1 MSHNMLYANTVI
13 VMQMLSN
20 GSEPRHKEIYLNQ
33 TEACFD
39 DDKKGTKVHSIYI
52 IHCLFFSSPFKT
64 IFSVSQFLHSISADL
79 SHTQTFINF
88 PHTSQ
93 HRAFWLAGFVWQGES
108 QSDGF
113 NLNYYSI
120 ESKPFRM
127 DHCSPLSTLHY
138 PIMHCGL
145 ACTFSSVQQIV
156 YEPDI

>member
-1 MSHNMLYANTVI
+1 MLYANTVMI
-13 VMQMLSN
+13 VMRMLSN
-20 GSEPRHKEIYLNQ
+20 GSEPRYKEIYLNQ

-52 IHCLFFSSPFKT
+52 IHCLFSHLPLKQFFPFLNFYIQYQLICHTPKHSSTSPT
-64 IFSVSQFLHSISADL
+64 PANMELSDWLDL
-79 SHTQTFINF
+79 SD
-88 PHTSQ
+88 
-93 HRAFWLAGFVWQGES
+93 R
-108 QSDGF
+108 DGF

-120 ESKPFRM
+120 GSKPFRM